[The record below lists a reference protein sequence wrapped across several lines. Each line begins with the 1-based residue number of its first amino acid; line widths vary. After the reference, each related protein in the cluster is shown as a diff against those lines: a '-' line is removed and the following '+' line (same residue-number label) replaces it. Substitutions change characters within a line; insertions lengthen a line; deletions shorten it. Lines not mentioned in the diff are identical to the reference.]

1 LNLFS
6 FVKELIREINT
17 YGFSLFDLKKE
28 LEQNIENNLLLI
40 MELDKTI
47 IEMKKELVE
56 RGIQN
61 DFLLR
66 ELKKDK
72 LEKQTREMFRKW

>member
-1 LNLFS
+1 MNLFS